1 MDRLANAK
9 RMDKLAQ
16 EHKAKAAANAAK
28 PKVEKPVVQE
38 RKAKEKA
45 EAKAPAQKEEK

>member
-9 RMDKLAQ
+9 RMDKLAE
-16 EHKAKAAANAAK
+16 EHKVAAAVLAAK
-28 PKVEKPVVQE
+28 PKVEKPVVPE

-45 EAKAPAQKEEK
+45 EAKAPAEKEDK